1 MNHLGRVSNIGWAH
15 DSNVPCFDSIEF
27 QSNFN
32 SPEGKSRLIT
42 CIQLYLV
49 IATSLRTM
57 GDLKAMCQRGDRT
70 TGNVAKSIDQ
80 PKLAVLAR
88 STDQQCRNNNI
99 RSII

>member
-1 MNHLGRVSNIGWAH
+1 MNHLGRVPNIGWAH
-15 DSNVPCFDSIEF
+15 DSYVPCYDSIEF

-32 SPEGKSRLIT
+32 SPEGKFRLL
-42 CIQLYLV
+42 IQFYLV

-57 GDLKAMCQRGDRT
+57 GDLKVMCQRGDRR